1 MYHRFI
7 KQVPPGIISIINASF
22 IRFASKASSQY
33 YQQQHKI
40 YSSKLPPNIIIM
52 INTRFIIFS
61 SKTSSRYRQHRHQRK
76 CYHNFINKFLPISSA
91 TAQDLSYVH
100 QTLPP
105 SVISIFIIV
114 SSKLPPG
121 TISISTIFIVCSS
134 TTSSGIVIINPR
146 FIIFSSQSSSWYDHY
161 QHHHHQ

>member
-7 KQVPPGIISIINASF
+7 KQVPPGIISIIINASF

-76 CYHNFINKFLPISSA
+76 CYHKFINKFLPISSA

-114 SSKLPPG
+114 SSK
-121 TISISTIFIVCSS
+121 T
-134 TTSSGIVIINPR
+134 
-146 FIIFSSQSSSWYDHY
+146 SSWYH
-161 QHHHHQ
+161 QHQHNIYRMFINNFLWYRHHQPKIYHIFITKFLLV